1 MSTTQNNQTPTTIV
15 PQSVKRQFSY
25 GGRVLPDPDASMTP
39 DEVRVFYSAIHAD
52 LLNAAVEGGNFEGD
66 TQVFEFKRAV
76 GMKG

>member
-1 MSTTQNNQTPTTIV
+1 MSIDQNNNTTTSIIPETV
-15 PQSVKRQFSY
+15 TRQFYY
-25 GGRVLPDPDASMTP
+25 GGRVLPDPDGSMTP

-52 LLNAAVEGGNFEGD
+52 LLNAAVEGGNFEGN